1 MRPVSMVPTMTD
13 RKVAKLEKCS
23 STEREQVNASL
34 RMTMREYAAWKWPL
48 LNHKGRMAGLAREL
62 GMGFRRVKALYHDE
76 LGTAV
81 RADEANKIEALRRRR
96 IEAANR
102 KIEEANRH
110 DFAALQDRI
119 ARLEAALF
127 AGDEE
132 FHREQV
138 DALRQSADGRRGRD
152 EPGAIAADLDQ

>member
-1 MRPVSMVPTMTD
+1 
-13 RKVAKLEKCS
+13 
-23 STEREQVNASL
+23 VNASV
-34 RMTMREYAAWKWPL
+34 RVTMREYAAWKWPL

-62 GMGFRRVKALYHDE
+62 GLGFRRVKALYHDE

-81 RADEANKIEALRRRR
+81 RADEQAKVEALRRRQVA
-96 IEAANR
+96 AANR

-110 DFAALQDRI
+110 DFAALQTRI

-138 DALRQSADGRRGRD
+138 AALRASTDGRRGGD
-152 EPGAIAADLDQ
+152 EPRAARPDHDQ